1 MLLQIVSDL
10 HLEHGNPVRA
20 LGLAADADPN
30 AKTRVGGLTP
40 LLYAVSGAGTDA
52 IAFLL
57 KAGSDPK
64 YEGRRKDA
72 HPCTSRQGTTS
83 PRLPPRYSSPVSAP
97 TRRTTAEEH
106 PLHEAAESK
115 FADPGGAIA
124 ATIAVLLKGGA
135 TQEREEDEPLQ

>member
-57 KAGSDPK
+57 KAGSDPNTK
-64 YEGRRKDA
+64 DGEGRTPLHFAAGNHEPKAAAALLEPGVGPNAKDD
-72 HPCTSRQGTTS
+72 RG
-83 PRLPPRYSSPVSAP
+83 
-97 TRRTTAEEH
+97 RT